1 MLINRGMDKEGMVY
15 KCNGI
20 SAIKK
25 KKMMPFAATWM
36 DHEIV
41 LSGVGQTE
49 KDGCCVM
56 SLICRV

>member
-1 MLINRGMDKEGMVY
+1 MDKEGMVY